1 MDEDLIEIA
10 AQIVTAYVGSNSVPA
25 ADLPRLI
32 ADVHVAVAAL
42 VTPQEAAPQPK
53 EPQTPAVPV
62 KKSITPDYIVSLE
75 DGRKF
80 KSLKR
85 HLLTAHGLTP
95 EEYRAK
101 WGLPADYPMT
111 APNYSVRRSEMAKS
125 IGLGRP
131 SRPEPAPTKPR
142 GGQKKPPV
150 AG

>member
-1 MDEDLIEIA
+1 MDDDLIEIA
-10 AQIVTAYVGSNSVPA
+10 AQIVTAYVGSNSLPA

-42 VTPQEAAPQPK
+42 VMPPELPPQPK
-53 EPQTPAVPV
+53 EPQLPAVPV
-62 KKSITPDYIVSLE
+62 KKSITPDYIISLE

-85 HLLTAHGLTP
+85 HLLTAHGMTP
-95 EEYRAK
+95 EDYRAK

-131 SRPEPAPTKPR
+131 FGQEPAPAKTR
-142 GGQKKPPV
+142 GGRKKSPV